1 MAQSEGWNRPQC
13 GLCRLR
19 IQRPQAAVRFRSAV
33 RASVD
38 KNVYM
43 RAYSYHSLGGTS
55 DAFLQEA
62 QSTLASQGVGFT
74 RLCPALKLTVGC
86 DPYVNLFFKTL
97 EKIAANFGLNRDKL
111 RVNPALR
118 ARSGQYIDSS
128 PQQPFPVVEV
138 LLEK

>member
-1 MAQSEGWNRPQC
+1 M
-13 GLCRLR
+13 
-19 IQRPQAAVRFRSAV
+19 
-33 RASVD
+33 
-38 KNVYM
+38 
-43 RAYSYHSLGGTS
+43 
-55 DAFLQEA
+55 
-62 QSTLASQGVGFT
+62 

-118 ARSGQYIDSS
+118 AWSGQYIDSS